1 MIVPGSLSVFPAGR
15 TEGLMTT
22 FSLVMCSPFRL
33 VKASP
38 SMSFFRLLSAC
49 AVTVLASCKS
59 YQARPLSAEAG
70 AAAFAGR
77 SLRDPGL
84 QKFLTEEKAAG
95 GPWDINRLALAAAY
109 FHPDVALARAE
120 ADEFLAAIK
129 TARQR
134 PNPVFTFGPQ
144 YASFHRNTLTPWF
157 LAGNVFYQFETAGKR
172 TRRTEQAMAA
182 AEAARWRVSARAWAA
197 RSRVR
202 AAMLELHGAR
212 ENIRLLETEQRLHDE
227 AIKKLTA
234 QMEAGDVSPFELT
247 QARLALNRTRLS
259 LQDAQRLAAT
269 GEARLAA
276 AVGVP
281 LSALKGVTLDF
292 SSFKKLPAQSSE
304 NSRRLA
310 LTQRADLLALLAD
323 YAAAELSLRLEI
335 ARQYPDVRLGP
346 GYDYNQGQNR
356 WQLGVSFE
364 LPVNGNRG
372 PIAQAE
378 AKRKSAEARFVAQQ
392 DTIQGELNIA
402 LAAYAA
408 SRKKAETAATLS
420 QEAVTAADTT
430 KRMVD
435 AGELSPL
442 ELTRRQLE
450 ASTASLAR
458 MAAEMEAQTAAGA
471 LEDAMQAR
479 L

>member
-1 MIVPGSLSVFPAGR
+1 MKFPQILFA
-15 TEGLMTT
+15 
-22 FSLVMCSPFRL
+22 
-33 VKASP
+33 
-38 SMSFFRLLSAC
+38 LLTA
-49 AVTVLASCKS
+49 ALTSCVS
-59 YQARPLSAEAG
+59 YQAHPLSAEVS
-70 AAAFAGR
+70 AASFAGR
-77 SLRDPGL
+77 SLSDSGL
-84 QKFLTEEKAAG
+84 RQFLIEQKAERGTWEV
-95 GPWDINRLALAAAY
+95 NRLALAAAY
-109 FHPDVALARAE
+109 FHPDVTVARAE
-120 ADEFLAAIK
+120 AGELAAAIK
-129 TARQR
+129 TAKQR
-134 PNPVFTFGPQ
+134 PNPIFTFGPQ
-144 YASFHRNTLTPWF
+144 YASFHRNTITPWF
-157 LAGNVFYQFETAGKR
+157 LAGNVFYQIETAGKR

-182 AEAARWRVSARAWAA
+182 AEAARWRVSARAWTA

-202 AAMLELHGAR
+202 VAMLELHSAR
-212 ENIRLLETEQRLHDE
+212 ENIRLLETEQKLHDE

-247 QARLALNRTRLS
+247 QARLALNRTRLA

-269 GEARLAA
+269 GEAKLAA

-281 LSALKGVTLDF
+281 LTALKNISLDF
-292 SSFKKLPAQSSE
+292 SGFTRLPAQSTSS
-304 NSRRLA
+304 SRRLA
-310 LTQRADLLALLAD
+310 LTQRADLMALLAD
-323 YAAAELSLRLEI
+323 YAAAESALRLEY

-346 GYDYNQGQNR
+346 GFDYNQGQNR
-356 WQLGVSFE
+356 WQLGVSLE

-378 AKRKSAEARFVAQQ
+378 AKRKSAEARFLAQQ

-402 LAAYAA
+402 LAAYEA

-420 QEAVTAADTT
+420 QEAAAAAGTT

-442 ELTRRQLE
+442 ELTRRQIE
-450 ASTASLAR
+450 ASTANLAR
-458 MAAEMEAQTAAGA
+458 MAADIEAQTAAGA

>member
-1 MIVPGSLSVFPAGR
+1 M
-15 TEGLMTT
+15 
-22 FSLVMCSPFRL
+22 
-33 VKASP
+33 
-38 SMSFFRLLSAC
+38 
-49 AVTVLASCKS
+49 ASCKS

-77 SLRDPGL
+77 SLNDPGL
-84 QKFLTEEKAAG
+84 QHFLSDEKAAHG
-95 GPWDINRLALAAAY
+95 SWDVNRLALVAAY
-109 FHPDVALARAE
+109 FHPDVALARTE
-120 ADEFLAAIK
+120 ANEFTAAIK
-129 TARQR
+129 TAKQR

-144 YASFHRNTLTPWF
+144 YASFHRNNLTPWF

-172 TRRTEQAMAA
+172 TRRTEQALAA
-182 AEAARWRVSARAWAA
+182 AEAARWRVSTRAWAA
-197 RSRVR
+197 RTRVR
-202 AAMLELHGAR
+202 TAMLELHSAR
-212 ENIRLLETEQRLHDE
+212 ENIRLLETEQRLHDDV
-227 AIKKLTA
+227 IKKLTT

-247 QARLALNRTRLS
+247 QARLALNRTRLA

-281 LSALKGVTLDF
+281 LSALKGITLDF
-292 SSFKKLPAQSSE
+292 SSFKKLPPQNSE

-310 LTQRADLLALLAD
+310 LTQRADLMALLAD
-323 YAAAELSLRLEI
+323 YAAAESALRLEI
-335 ARQYPDVRLGP
+335 AKQYPDVRLGP

-378 AKRKSAEARFVAQQ
+378 AKRLSAEARFMAQQ
-392 DTIQGELNIA
+392 DTIQGELNVA
-402 LAAYAA
+402 LSAYTA
-408 SRKKAETAATLS
+408 SRQKAETAAVLL
-420 QEAVTAADTT
+420 QEAIAAANTT
-430 KRMVD
+430 KRMVE

-450 ASTASLAR
+450 TSAAGLAR
-458 MAAEMEAQTAAGA
+458 MAADIEAQTAAGS

>member
-1 MIVPGSLSVFPAGR
+1 MKCFLSWL
-15 TEGLMTT
+15 T
-22 FSLVMCSPFRL
+22 
-33 VKASP
+33 
-38 SMSFFRLLSAC
+38 LSA
-49 AVTVLASCKS
+49 ALSTSCMS
-59 YQARPLSAEAG
+59 YRARPLSAEASS
-70 AAAFAGR
+70 AAFAGR
-77 SLRDPGL
+77 SLSDPGL
-84 QKFLTEEKAAG
+84 RQFLAEQKAG
-95 GPWDINRLALAAAY
+95 QGAWGVNRLALAATY

-120 ADEFLAAIK
+120 ADEMAAAIK
-129 TARQR
+129 TAKQR
-134 PNPVFTFGPQ
+134 PNPIFTFGPQ
-144 YASFHRNTLTPWF
+144 YASFQRNNLTPWF
-157 LAGNVFYQFETAGKR
+157 LAGNVFYQIETAGKR
-172 TRRTEQAMAA
+172 TRRTEQALAA

-202 AAMLELHGAR
+202 AAMLELHSAR

-247 QARLALNRTRLS
+247 QARLALNRTRLA

-281 LSALKGVTLDF
+281 LSALKSVSLDF
-292 SSFKKLPAQSSE
+292 SSFTRLPAQSTSS
-304 NSRRLA
+304 SRRLA
-310 LTQRADLLALLAD
+310 LTQRADLMALLAD
-323 YAAAELSLRLEI
+323 YAAAESALRLEY
-335 ARQYPDVRLGP
+335 AKQYPDVRLGP
-346 GYDYNQGQNR
+346 GFDYNQGQNR

-364 LPVNGNRG
+364 LPINGNRG

-378 AKRKSAEARFVAQQ
+378 AKRKSAEARFLAQQ

-402 LAAYAA
+402 LAAYEA
-408 SRKKAETAATLS
+408 SRKKAQTAASLS
-420 QEAVTAADTT
+420 QEAGAAAGTT
-430 KRMVD
+430 KRMVE

-442 ELTRRQLE
+442 ELTRRQIE
-450 ASTASLAR
+450 ASTANLAR
-458 MAAEMEAQTAAGA
+458 MAAEIEAQTAAGA